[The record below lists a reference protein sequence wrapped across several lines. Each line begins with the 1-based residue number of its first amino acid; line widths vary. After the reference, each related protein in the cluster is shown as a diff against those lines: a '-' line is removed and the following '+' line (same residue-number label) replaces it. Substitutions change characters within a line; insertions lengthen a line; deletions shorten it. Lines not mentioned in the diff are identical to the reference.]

1 MTARRHDLTDLI
13 GSRICHDLISPL
25 GAISNGV
32 ELLSMSGAAPGPEM
46 GLISESAAN
55 ATARIRF
62 FRIAFGS
69 AGAGQRIGR
78 PEITSIL
85 SALSPGGRLAIDWQ
99 PGGDQPRGLVKL
111 AFLLIQCFECAM
123 PWGGRLTIRESGGNW
138 ALAGEAERMKID
150 PALWQALAEP
160 ARTPEL
166 DAARVQFALAPL
178 TARALGR
185 RLAVEHGENSARV
198 GF

>member
-46 GLISESAAN
+46 SLISESVAS

-78 PEITSIL
+78 PEIVSIL
-85 SALSPGGRLAIDWQ
+85 GALSPGGRLAIDWQ
-99 PGGDQPRGLVKL
+99 PAGDQPRAFVKL
-111 AFLLIQCFECAM
+111 AFLLIQCFESAM
-123 PWGGRLTIRESGGNW
+123 PWGGRLTIRESGGDW
-138 ALAGEAERMKID
+138 ALAGEAERMRID
-150 PALWQALAEP
+150 PPLWQVLEDP
-160 ARTPEL
+160 AQEAEL

-178 TARALGR
+178 AARALSR
-185 RLAVEHGENSARV
+185 RLAVEHGEASARV
-198 GF
+198 SF